1 MPLSTDIYQ
10 GVGQRSLAG
19 GLAESINQFTENRA
33 RLSDLARQREQ
44 QDIMQGF
51 QTRALQRAEEAI
63 PAQQAES
70 QKQQMEK
77 IGREIDLGIFTRLQ
91 SGMPKEAVAQWAQQA
106 GLTNGLKPEQ
116 IQAGLTPMMQIQEP
130 DKLLSYYQRS
140 AMPQEY
146 AKAELEARFRKPQA
160 QTALANLMAEREQLA
175 ASNPQDPRLQIYD
188 QMIEKTTTIAPQMQ
202 IVTSEGGGMQAVTLP
217 KLPGQR
223 ATVQSLGIQA
233 VPKTGKGGSPEEI
246 AAAKEQASLSSQ
258 QVLDQAE
265 KLFKH
270 AGRKAGTGASSW
282 MGNIPGTEAKGFQAN
297 LETFKSQ
304 TFLPMVSAL
313 KGMGALSD
321 AEGKKI
327 TASVGALDPQ
337 MPEKEFEESIKDTTR
352 FLFNK
357 AKAAGLDVQLP
368 AFMGADKTVNATNKP
383 QESANTI
390 TLPNGQV
397 KTFQSA
403 AAAQAFKKAAGL

>member
-10 GVGQRSLAG
+10 NAGQQSLAG
-19 GLAESINQFTENRA
+19 GLAGAINQFTEQRA

-44 QDIMQGF
+44 QDITQGY
-51 QTRALQRAEEAI
+51 QNRALQRAEEAI
-63 PAQQAES
+63 PAQQAETQR
-70 QKQQMEK
+70 QKMEK
-77 IGREIDLGIFTRLQ
+77 IGRELDLGIYTRLQ
-91 SGMPKEAVAQWAQQA
+91 SGLPKEAVAQWAQEA
-106 GLTNGLKPEQ
+106 GTQNGLKPEQ
-116 IQAGLTPMMQIQEP
+116 IQAGIAPMMQIQEP
-130 DKLLSYYQRS
+130 EKLLSYYQRS

-146 AKAELEARFRKPQA
+146 MKAELEAQFRKQ
-160 QTALANLMAEREQLA
+160 
-175 ASNPQDPRLQIYD
+175 
-188 QMIEKTTTIAPQMQ
+188 EKVDEGSPVTVMQQGKPMTIMSKSGR
-202 IVTSEGGGMQAVTLP
+202 IVGE
-217 KLPGQR
+217 
-223 ATVQSLGIQA
+223 A
-233 VPKTGKGGSPEEI
+233 VPKQDTTLVQVQLPTEETIYQPRSSAAGMAVPQKAGKGGTPEDI

-270 AGRKAGTGASSW
+270 PGRGAGTGASSW

-352 FLFNK
+352 FLFSK

-368 AFMGADKTVNATNKP
+368 SFMGSESQKVSQSYEGDKEARY
-383 QESANTI
+383 
-390 TLPNGQV
+390 
-397 KTFQSA
+397 
-403 AAAQAFKKAAGL
+403 QAWKARQGK